1 MKKAPETSLL
11 QTFLF
16 PVLVLIIAS
25 AAFFRPPSNASNL
38 DIVPDS
44 VEYTTGA
51 WRLANGDGYHIE
63 VNGKDYP
70 PRYPPWFSAIALSPS
85 FLLFGNEPGNALLSV
100 FALSMIGILAAYKT
114 GALIGG
120 HTAGFMAAAM
130 VAILPEYNAYSRQIM
145 SDAPATALVLLL
157 GFMFLL
163 FYRTQNANTAKWL
176 AAGVVAAIAASFRI
190 TMISLLV
197 PFTLLAV
204 KKQNSFKPRR
214 ALRLLAL
221 YAPLA
226 ALLLATAQYNNRV
239 FDSPFRNGYNF
250 WCPIPYDFFLLTW
263 AASYLPQNIMVLFG
277 SSAAFLI
284 PSIAILWLL
293 QKRKVRESDR
303 SDTVPSTTY
312 WLFLLTAGGLPAAL
326 HLFYF
331 FSEVRFYLPLLAPL
345 AVITGIYLAGIME
358 TYVQD
363 KLRIAAIMLLF
374 VGLFTA
380 FALRAHPEPH
390 RKTAADCIRQYTPPD
405 CMVIASIDP
414 VYLEFMVCRDSTRKI
429 LPLSRNV
436 EYASKVVSKTDIS
449 KHMPPPTS
457 PSSHR
462 NENLKAH
469 GAEEVFERTAEDSML
484 DIKAQLQ
491 NGREVFL
498 DATGTS
504 IEDTDILLELREQFQ
519 LVPVEGNLYKL
530 EINPEKIQL

>member
-1 MKKAPETSLL
+1 MKKASETSVL

-16 PVLVLIIAS
+16 PVLVLIIAA

-38 DIVPDS
+38 DIAPDS

-51 WRLANGDGYHIE
+51 WHLAHGDGYHIE

-70 PRYPPWFSAIALSPS
+70 PRYPPWFSAIALSPA
-85 FLLFGNEPGNALLSV
+85 FLLFGKEPGNALLSV
-100 FALSMIGILAAYKT
+100 FALSMIGTWAAYKT

-120 HTAGFMAAAM
+120 HTAGFLAAAM
-130 VAILPEYNAYSRQIM
+130 VIILPEYNACSRQIM
-145 SDAPATALVLLL
+145 TDAPAAALALLL

-163 FYRTQNANTAKWL
+163 FYKAQNVNTARWL

-204 KKQNSFKPRR
+204 KKRSFKSHR

-250 WCPIPYDFFLLTW
+250 WCPIPYDFFPLTW
-263 AASYLPQNIMVLFG
+263 AASYLPENIMVLCG
-277 SSAAFLI
+277 SSAGFLI

-293 QKRKVRESDR
+293 QKKRVRKSNRPVTD
-303 SDTVPSTTY
+303 PSAY
-312 WLFLLTAGGLPAAL
+312 WFFLLTAGGLPAML

-345 AVITGIYLAGIME
+345 AVIAGIYLAGIME
-358 TYVQD
+358 TYVQH

-380 FALRAHPEPH
+380 FALKAHPEPH
-390 RKTAADCIRQYTPPD
+390 RKTAADGIRQYTPPD

-414 VYLEFMVCRDSTRKI
+414 AYLEFMVGPDSTRKI

-436 EYASKVVSKTDIS
+436 EYASKVVSAIDMS
-449 KHMPPPTS
+449 KHMPPLTS
-457 PSSHR
+457 PASHYVL
-462 NENLKAH
+462 ELKAL
-469 GAEEVFERTAEDSML
+469 GAEEVFARTAEESML
-484 DIKAQLQ
+484 EIRTQLQ

-504 IEDTDILLELREQFQ
+504 IEDAEILLELREQFQ
-519 LVPVEGNLYKL
+519 LVPVRKNLYKL
-530 EINPEKIQL
+530 EINPERMQL